1 MTALVLI
8 IISPKMDS
16 RYGRSSWRPLRLTP
30 AKIKS
35 MLRKRSN
42 HPEGGMNAV
51 TTGNSVR
58 ALLPVVLNW
67 ARVMRMARG
76 GLVFGASSLAV
87 WSLISLLAKL
97 PFYDW
102 AQWVTV
108 AAGVT
113 CGIVFGAKH
122 GSA

>member
-1 MTALVLI
+1 MRLI
-8 IISPKMDS
+8 
-16 RYGRSSWRPLRLTP
+16 P
-30 AKIKS
+30 AKLRS

-58 ALLPVVLNW
+58 ALFPGLNW

-97 PFYDW
+97 PLYDW
-102 AQWVTV
+102 AQWMTV